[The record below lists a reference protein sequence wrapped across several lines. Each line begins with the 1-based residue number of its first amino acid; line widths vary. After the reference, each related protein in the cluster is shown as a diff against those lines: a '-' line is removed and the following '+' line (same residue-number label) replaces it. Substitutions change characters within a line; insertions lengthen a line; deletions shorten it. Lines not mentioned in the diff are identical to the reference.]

1 MADDSEDPLARLAR
15 RLRALQQQRRLQ
27 VGVLQRRAGLG
38 RTTVSQAL
46 SGSKVPSEATLIAL
60 AEALGTDAGPLL
72 DLREQARPTRSRS
85 TIAAGGDG
93 ARRQD
98 FTGRYLDYVTAQYAQ
113 LTVVG
118 LDLSRP
124 DQACWPL
131 DAAYLSLELSEQ
143 REDRQPGPLE
153 SAMSPTL
160 ICRAEQALTGHRRVL
175 LKGLAGSGK
184 TTLLQWLAIS
194 TADSSPSPELA
205 QYHEHVPFVL
215 PLRTLVRQ
223 GRLPQPHEFLTAI
236 GAPMAHRQPADWVD
250 MTLAAGRGLILVDGV
265 DEVPQEHRQE
275 AREWLTR
282 LVSAYRDAAFVVTTR
297 PSAVPDGWLT
307 SLGFAELTV
316 RPMSVADT
324 GRFVR
329 RWFSAAKT
337 TTPSDAERRV
347 LEGLEDSLLSTLR
360 TQRDLAQLS
369 TTPLLCALICA
380 LHRDRRGHLPH
391 SRMELYEAALSMLMV
406 RRDRER
412 SIGEPEGI
420 RLGEH
425 QTLHLLQQLAYWLI
439 RNQQTEMSY
448 TTALKLVTDL
458 LPAMPALTDQ
468 GGGDE
473 VLFHLI
479 ARSGLLR
486 QPTADTVDFVHR
498 TFQDYLGAR
507 AAIEAADLP
516 LLVNHAHDTQWEDV
530 IRMAIAHAR
539 PAERTELLEGLI
551 KRGNEEANYRVRLH
565 LLAAASLP
573 YATEVAP
580 EVRREVT
587 GCAAALM
594 PPRSIREANTLS
606 DLGPGILDLLPPTS
620 DGLQH
625 DEITAVTRAASRVGG
640 DQAYAYLQRFVASLE
655 NSAPVDEL
663 VQGWSNFDAAAYAR
677 DILAPVRD
685 RLYVVVRTRAQFETL
700 PLLSPF
706 KRIAFETAVTQ
717 EEITGQLS
725 PTHTEALRLMEGPL
739 LHELSF
745 IRPLAAL
752 RTLQLGPSTPLDGLR
767 DLIGLSFPHLSLLD
781 VPDVFSYSALSQLTQ
796 LRELFLYSV
805 LPWRTLEELPAP
817 ATLTKMWLGRSIEA
831 SVTGLT
837 RWTMLENVVI
847 NHVLDTVE
855 WAELSRLPLLT
866 HLQVTDPDFTS
877 TPTMASITH
886 LGLST
891 SRSDIRFDLVPDRF
905 PNLED
910 LRITAFS
917 NVTCDLTPLRSLAD
931 LRLGLYNVDRIY
943 APGLEAFNP
952 EQITL
957 SPRPRPLI
965 GPDGRACALTVSPLG
980 E

>member
-1 MADDSEDPLARLAR
+1 MADDSEDPLAQLVRQ
-15 RLRALQQQRRLQ
+15 LRTLQQQRRLQ

-46 SGSKVPSEATLIAL
+46 GGRTVPSEATLIAL

-72 DLREQARPTRSRS
+72 VLREQARPNRGRPSIT
-85 TIAAGGDG
+85 AGGDRS
-93 ARRQD
+93 RRQG
-98 FTGRYLDYVTAQYAQ
+98 FAGRYLDYVTAQYAQ

-124 DQACWPL
+124 NRACWPL

-143 REDRQPGPLE
+143 EEDWQRGPGSLDSP
-153 SAMSPTL
+153 MSPAVT
-160 ICRAEQALTGHRRVL
+160 CRAEQALTGHRRVL

-184 TTLLQWLAIS
+184 TTLLQWLAVS
-194 TADSSPSPELA
+194 TAGSGLPPELA
-205 QYHEHVPFVL
+205 QYREHIPFVL

-223 GRLPQPHEFLTAI
+223 GRLPQPHEFLTAVD
-236 GAPMAHRQPADWVD
+236 APMAHRQPADWVD
-250 MTLAAGRGLILVDGV
+250 MALAAGRGLILVDGV

-275 AREWLTR
+275 AREWLAR
-282 LVSAYRDAAFVVTTR
+282 LVSAYRDAAFIVTTR
-297 PSAVPDGWLT
+297 PSAVPDGWLAG
-307 SLGFAELTV
+307 LDFAELTV
-316 RPMSVADT
+316 RPMGVADT

-329 RWFSAAKT
+329 RWFSAART
-337 TTPSDAERRV
+337 TASSDAERRA
-347 LEGLEDSLLSTLR
+347 LEGLEESLLSTLR

-369 TTPLLCALICA
+369 ATPLLCALICA

-439 RNQQTEMSY
+439 RNQQTEMSHA
-448 TTALKLVTDL
+448 TALKLVTDL

-473 VLFHLI
+473 VLSHLI

-516 LLVNHAHDTQWEDV
+516 LLINHAHDTQWEDV

-539 PAERTELLEGLI
+539 PAERTQLLEGLI
-551 KRGNEEANYRVRLH
+551 ERGNQESAYRVRLH
-565 LLAAASLP
+565 LLAAASLA

-580 EVRREVT
+580 DVRRKVT

-594 PPRSIREANTLS
+594 PPRSTREANALS
-606 DLGPGILDLLPPTS
+606 DLGPGILDLLPPAS
-620 DGLQH
+620 DGLHH
-625 DEITAVTRAASRVGG
+625 DEIMAVTRAAASVGG
-640 DQAYAYLQRFVASLE
+640 DQAYVYLQRFVASL
-655 NSAPVDEL
+655 NKSAPVDEL
-663 VQGWSNFDAAAYAR
+663 VQGWSNFDAADYAR

-685 RLYVVVRTRAQFETL
+685 RLYIVVRTRAQFETL

-706 KRIAFETAVTQ
+706 TRIAFETALTQ
-717 EEITGQLS
+717 EEIIEQLS
-725 PTHTEALRLMEGPL
+725 PTRTETLRLMEGSL
-739 LHELSF
+739 LHDLSF
-745 IRPLAAL
+745 IRSLASL

-767 DLIGLSFPHLSLLD
+767 DLVGLPLPHLSLLD
-781 VPDVFSYSALSQLTQ
+781 VPDDFSYSALSQLTQ
-796 LRELFLYSV
+796 LRELLLYSV
-805 LPWRTLEELPAP
+805 LPCRTLDELPAP
-817 ATLTKMWLGRSIEA
+817 PTLTKMWLGGSIGA
-831 SVTGLT
+831 SVNGLS
-837 RWTMLENVVI
+837 RWTMLEDVVI
-847 NHVLDTVE
+847 NHVLDAVE
-855 WAELSRLPLLT
+855 WTEISRLPLLT
-866 HLQVTDPDFTS
+866 QLQVTDPDFTN
-877 TPTMASITH
+877 TPTMASITF

-891 SRSDIRFDLVPDRF
+891 SRSDIRFDLVADRF

-917 NVTCDLTPLRSLAD
+917 DVTCDLTPLRSLAN
-931 LRLGLYNVDRIY
+931 LRLSLCNADRIY
-943 APGLEAFNP
+943 AAGLKEFNP

-957 SPRPRPLI
+957 SPRPRPTESNTT
-965 GPDGRACALTVSPLG
+965 PQSAP
-980 E
+980 